1 MRLAISE
8 AWKYQLLTYPNPAV
22 GAVVVGSNGEL
33 LAVNAH
39 QEAGKAHAEVLA
51 IRDAYV
57 KSSGDCELA
66 KCDDAH
72 ILHSELAKRAGTL
85 FFQSTI
91 YVTLEPCSHTGKT
104 PACADLISKLGFKRV
119 VIGAMDPNPKAAGGA
134 ERLKH
139 KGIEVIT
146 GIEREACEVLIE
158 PFLKWQTERFIFL
171 KLAQSMNGVIDGG
184 IISCESSRVWVH
196 KVRDKIDLLAIGG
209 NTVRVDRP
217 ILDSRL
223 INGKAPDIAILTSN
237 PDSIDRTI
245 PLFKVPNRKV
255 NFINSVSSL
264 PKSGLVMVEG
274 GSGTLQALQNEID
287 WMVLFIT
294 PFVKEGNCYNGIKN
308 FELLHQTKIDRDAM
322 LWLKV
327 KDE

>member
-1 MRLAISE
+1 MRLAVSE

-22 GAVVVGSNGEL
+22 GSAVIGSNGEL
-33 LAVNAH
+33 LSVNAH
-39 QEAGKAHAEVLA
+39 QEAGKAHAEVLS

-57 KSSGDCELA
+57 KLSGDCELA

-72 ILHSELAKRAGTL
+72 TLHSELPKRAGTL
-85 FFQSTI
+85 FSKSTI
-91 YVTLEPCSHTGKT
+91 YVTLEPCNHTGKT
-104 PACADLISKLGFKRV
+104 PACADLISKLGFKQV
-119 VIGAMDPNPKAAGGA
+119 VIGAMDPNLKAAGGA
-134 ERLKH
+134 DRLKSS
-139 KGIEVIT
+139 GINVIT

-158 PFLKWQTERFIFL
+158 PFLKWQTGRFVFF

-217 ILDSRL
+217 TLDSRL
-223 INGKAPDIAILTSN
+223 INGKAPDIAILTRN

-245 PLFKVPNRKV
+245 PLFKVSNRKV
-255 NFINSVSSL
+255 NFINAVSSL

-274 GSGTLQALQNEID
+274 GSMTFQALQNKID
-287 WMVLFIT
+287 WMVLFIA
-294 PFVKEGNCYNGIKN
+294 PFVKEGNCYKGKQN
-308 FELLHQTKIDRDAM
+308 FELLHQRKIDQDAM

-327 KDE
+327 KDR